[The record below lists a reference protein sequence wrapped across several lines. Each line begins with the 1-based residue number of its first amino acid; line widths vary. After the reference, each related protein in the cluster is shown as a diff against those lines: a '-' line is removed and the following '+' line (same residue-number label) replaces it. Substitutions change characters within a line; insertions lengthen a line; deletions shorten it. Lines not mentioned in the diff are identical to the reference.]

1 MIQLNISNVAVLKNP
16 NIKEMKATLIVVY
29 NHICRYNYIAL
40 TSHVSSCSM
49 ITFHNYLIQ

>member
-1 MIQLNISNVAVLKNP
+1 MIQLNISNVAVPKNP

-49 ITFHNYLIQ
+49 FTLHNYLIQ